1 MSALNTYNAL
11 KQLSRLHVVRIFE
24 EAAHYKVDSTL
35 TTHQTRHPSLKSV
48 KSYHKK
54 PSQNADTLPLRP
66 DSELEAFSR
75 YHTGGCL
82 AALTFRTAAFTNCP
96 NEVFLSYLLR
106 LLS

>member
-1 MSALNTYNAL
+1 MSALNTYNAR
-11 KQLSRLHVVRIFE
+11 KQLSRLHVVRFVW
-24 EAAHYKVDSTL
+24 EAAHYKVDIDL

-48 KSYHKK
+48 ESYHKK
-54 PSQNADTLPLRP
+54 LSQSADALPLRP
-66 DSELEAFSR
+66 DSELEAFNR

-82 AALTFRTAAFTNCP
+82 AALAFRTAAFTNCP